1 MKERILL
8 IYRRIEKDVKNNRM
22 GILAFAGILLLLFV
36 FFREVCP
43 SQILFGFP
51 CPGCGLTRA
60 GILVLQLKFK
70 EAWQMHPFI
79 YAWMLL
85 ALYTCYKR
93 YVRGTAV
100 KGLIPML
107 IGITI
112 AMLVFYIYRLYRYYP
127 DVEPMVRQSGIVR
140 YFLTLKIAG

>member
-1 MKERILL
+1 
-8 IYRRIEKDVKNNRM
+8 M

-36 FFREVCP
+36 FFGEVCP
-43 SQILFGFP
+43 LQILFGFP